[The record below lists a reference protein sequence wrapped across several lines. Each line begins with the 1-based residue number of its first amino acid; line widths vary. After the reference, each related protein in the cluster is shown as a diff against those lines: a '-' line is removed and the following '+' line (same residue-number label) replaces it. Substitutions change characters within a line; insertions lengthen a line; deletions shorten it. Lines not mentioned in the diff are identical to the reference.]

1 MPINRIESLPEVKL
15 EDDCRGTSLVAA
27 LDNFSSINKV
37 LSNTTTFDEPGL
49 IRVHK
54 LRDKRLQAKCHTLGT
69 NLGDTVLQ
77 GDRPVVFGQE
87 IGSFLR

>member
-49 IRVHK
+49 IRVFMIITQYNLDHHNI
-54 LRDKRLQAKCHTLGT
+54 RTLTLT
-69 NLGDTVLQ
+69 NT
-77 GDRPVVFGQE
+77 R
-87 IGSFLR
+87 I